1 MSERAVLYARIS
13 GDENG
18 EVSKLETQLAD
29 CRKSAN
35 EKGYTI
41 LHQFQEDTYSSGAD
55 LDLPHLNEVLDLARG
70 GAFEVL
76 VCRELDRLA
85 LDLAKQLYI
94 EDELK
99 RSGVR
104 IEYALE
110 RYDDSPEGGLM
121 KHVKASVAEYERIK
135 IAQRTRRGKR
145 SSVEAGNV
153 TCCGAPPYG
162 YREAT
167 VDGKRTLVVH
177 DEEAVVVRMMY
188 RLYLEGN
195 GNGKKFGCKAI
206 AKRLTDRK
214 IPSHSDKGNTI
225 NNKVWSEYGY
235 WNYRAV
241 GRMLKSPV
249 YKGEWWYGK
258 HTDNPITIPVPAIVS
273 AQDWEAAQVIRRKNH
288 RVRKHPG
295 DYDFLLRGASYCSE
309 CGKRMELRSLRKNEK
324 PPFYYYT
331 HPKQLYTD
339 NGQRCTG
346 NGYYRAEDVDKLLWG
361 YASEI
366 ISNPSLLVDAFKEY
380 GERLKSG
387 NSPTRAKLEAAEK
400 RITNTEGKLSRLL
413 ELYLDEAIS
422 KKQYTARKKPLDI
435 QLEKHS
441 EGLDALSQELEQSA
455 KMEEHMQSITKFT
468 ETVATGL
475 EKDEGIAHRREVI
488 QRLGLQAEFAK
499 QGRKKYADA
508 VFCFADNGTVKG
520 HATYSALISIGNYS
534 PRVIFRKRLTLPQRR
549 RGRKTGGAA

>member
-1 MSERAVLYARIS
+1 MTIRAVLYARIS

-29 CRKSAN
+29 CRRFAN

-41 LHQFQEDTYSSGAD
+41 LREFQEDTYSSGAD
-55 LDLPHLNEVLDLARG
+55 LDLPHLNEILDLARG

-85 LDLAKQLYI
+85 RDLAKQLYI

-195 GNGKKFGCKAI
+195 GKGKKFGCKAI

-241 GRMLKSPV
+241 GNMLKAPV
-249 YKGEWWYGK
+249 YKGEWQYGK

-273 AQDWEAAQVIRRKNH
+273 AQDWDAAQVIRKKNR
-288 RVRKHPG
+288 RVRKYAG
-295 DYDFLLRGASYCSE
+295 EYDFLFNSEVYCAL
-309 CGKRMELRSLRKNEK
+309 CGKPMRPEMKRS
-324 PPFYYYT
+324 
-331 HPKQLYTD
+331 PKVAYS
-339 NGQRCTG
+339 
-346 NGYYRAEDVDKLLWG
+346 YYRHASQASLPSSNGNRCAGHGLYPATSVDDLIWG

-366 ISNPSLLVDAFKEY
+366 ISDPSIVADAFKEY

-400 RITNTEGKLSRLL
+400 RVSNTERKLSRLL

-455 KMEEHMQSITKFT
+455 KLEEHMESITQFT
-468 ETVATGL
+468 KTATAEL
-475 EKDEGIAHRREVI
+475 KNSTGIDHRREAI
-488 QRLGLQAEFAK
+488 RRLGLQVELS
-499 QGRKKYADA
+499 QDRKNRYVDA
-508 VFCFADNGTVKG
+508 VFTSPELCGIKETLRIARLLRLRII
-520 HATYSALISIGNYS
+520 HPQLYSAN
-534 PRVIFRKRLTLPQRR
+534 V
-549 RGRKTGGAA
+549 

>member
-1 MSERAVLYARIS
+1 MSERALLYARIS

-29 CRKSAN
+29 CRRFAN

-41 LHQFQEDTYSSGAD
+41 LHEFQEDTYSSGAD
-55 LDLPHLNEVLDLARG
+55 LDLPHLNEVLELARG
-70 GAFEVL
+70 GGFEVL

-85 LDLAKQLYI
+85 RDLAKQLYI

-99 RSGVR
+99 RAGVR

-167 VDGKRTLVVH
+167 VDGKRTLVVN

-195 GNGKKFGCKAI
+195 GKGKKFGCKAI

-241 GRMLKSPV
+241 GNMLKAPV
-249 YKGEWWYGK
+249 YKGEWQYGK
-258 HTDNPITIPVPAIVS
+258 HTDKPITIPVPAIVS
-273 AQDWEAAQVIRRKNH
+273 AQDWDAAQVIRKNN
-288 RVRKHPG
+288 RLVRKYSG
-295 DYDFLLRGASYCSE
+295 QYDFLLQGDIYCSL
-309 CGKRMELRSLRKNEK
+309 CGKPM
-324 PPFYYYT
+324 PPQMKRTATTAY
-331 HPKQLYTD
+331 
-339 NGQRCTG
+339 
-346 NGYYRAEDVDKLLWG
+346 GYYMHSWEGTLASTNGNRCAGYYPAKAVDDAVWR
-361 YASEI
+361 YASRI
-366 ISNPSLLVDAFKEY
+366 ISNPALLADAFKEY
-380 GERLKSG
+380 AERLQSG
-387 NSPTRAKLEAAEK
+387 DSPTCAKLEAAEK
-400 RITNTEGKLSRLL
+400 RVSSTERKLSRLL

-422 KKQYTARKKPLDI
+422 KKQYAARRKPLDI
-435 QLEKHS
+435 QLEKYS
-441 EGLDALSQELEQSA
+441 EDVDALSQELEQSA
-455 KMEEHMQSITKFT
+455 KLEEHMQSITKFT
-468 ETVATGL
+468 EGVAAGL
-475 EKDEGIAHRREVI
+475 QNTRSIDHRREAI
-488 QRLGLQAEFAK
+488 KRLGMRVELDNDDK
-499 QGRKKYADA
+499 NRYVRP
-508 VFCFADNGTVKG
+508 VF
-520 HATYSALISIGNYS
+520 ISPDVSLNRETLRIACPS
-534 PRVIFRKRLTLPQRR
+534 RVRMI
-549 RGRKTGGAA
+549 

>member
-1 MSERAVLYARIS
+1 MSIRAVLYARIS

-29 CRKSAN
+29 CRRFAN

-55 LDLPHLNEVLDLARG
+55 LDLPHLNEILDLARG

-85 LDLAKQLYI
+85 RDLAKQLYI

-195 GNGKKFGCKAI
+195 GKGKKFGCKAI

-225 NNKVWSEYGY
+225 NNKAVSDYGA
-235 WNYRAV
+235 WDHHPV
-241 GRMLKSPV
+241 MRMLKAPV
-249 YKGEWWYGK
+249 YKGEWQYGK

-273 AQDWEAAQVIRRKNH
+273 AQDWDAAQVIRKKNRK
-288 RVRKHPG
+288 VRKYSG
-295 DYDFLLRGASYCSE
+295 EYEFLFPSDVYCSL
-309 CGKRMELRSLRKNEK
+309 CGKPMRPEMKRS
-324 PPFYYYT
+324 
-331 HPKQLYTD
+331 PKVAYS
-339 NGQRCTG
+339 
-346 NGYYRAEDVDKLLWG
+346 YYRHASQASLPSSNGNRCAGHGLYPATSVDDLIWG

-366 ISNPSLLVDAFKEY
+366 ISDPSIVADAFKEY

-400 RITNTEGKLSRLL
+400 RVSNTERKLSRLL

-455 KMEEHMQSITKFT
+455 KLEEHMESITQFT
-468 ETVATGL
+468 KTATAEL
-475 EKDEGIAHRREVI
+475 KNSTGIDHRREAI
-488 QRLGLQAEFAK
+488 RRLGLQVELSQDGK
-499 QGRKKYADA
+499 NRYVDA
-508 VFCFADNGTVKG
+508 VFTSPELCGIKETLRIARLLRLRII
-520 HATYSALISIGNYS
+520 HPQLYSAN
-534 PRVIFRKRLTLPQRR
+534 V
-549 RGRKTGGAA
+549 

>member
-1 MSERAVLYARIS
+1 
-13 GDENG
+13 
-18 EVSKLETQLAD
+18 
-29 CRKSAN
+29 
-35 EKGYTI
+35 
-41 LHQFQEDTYSSGAD
+41 
-55 LDLPHLNEVLDLARG
+55 
-70 GAFEVL
+70 
-76 VCRELDRLA
+76 
-85 LDLAKQLYI
+85 LYI

-241 GRMLKSPV
+241 GNMLKSPV
-249 YKGEWWYGK
+249 YKGEWQYGK

-273 AQDWEAAQVIRRKNH
+273 AQDWDAAQVIRKKNR
-288 RVRKHPG
+288 RVRKYAG
-295 DYDFLLRGASYCSE
+295 EYDFLFNSEVYCAL
-309 CGKRMELRSLRKNEK
+309 CGKPMRPEMKRS
-324 PPFYYYT
+324 
-331 HPKQLYTD
+331 PKVAYS
-339 NGQRCTG
+339 
-346 NGYYRAEDVDKLLWG
+346 YYRHASQASLPSSNGNRCAGHGLYPATSVDDLIWG

-366 ISNPSLLVDAFKEY
+366 ISDPSIVADAFKEY

-387 NSPTRAKLEAAEK
+387 DSPTRAKLEAAEK
-400 RITNTEGKLSRLL
+400 RVSNTERKLSRLL

-455 KMEEHMQSITKFT
+455 KLEEHMESITQFT
-468 ETVATGL
+468 KTATAEL
-475 EKDEGIAHRREVI
+475 KNSTGIDHRREAI
-488 QRLGLQAEFAK
+488 RRLGLQVELS
-499 QGRKKYADA
+499 QDRKNRYVDA
-508 VFCFADNGTVKG
+508 VFTSPELCGIKETLRIAC
-520 HATYSALISIGNYS
+520 ALGSQTS
-534 PRVIFRKRLTLPQRR
+534 LPPTIFRTRITLPPRR
-549 RGRKTGGAA
+549 ARRNTGSAS